1 MFPSRPC
8 RLSPCARLPASTAP
22 ARSEFAGGGKVLP
35 SHTTRAV
42 LYHTGYLGGH
52 DPARSSGRN
61 QQFPD
66 SIGFL
71 PLHQAHGSELHVS
84 NPSGP
89 PPAFP
94 PASPC
99 PGVDHPASGFRSVA
113 GCGGTTV
120 FLARCLPTGGAR
132 DASRAEYP
140 RQGIRAANIRF
151 PFATAACAA

>member
-42 LYHTGYLGGH
+42 LYHTGHLGGH

-84 NPSGP
+84 TPSGL

-94 PASPC
+94 PASSC

-113 GCGGTTV
+113 GCRVTTA
-120 FLARCLPTGGAR
+120 FLTPRLPTGEVR
-132 DASRAEYP
+132 DTSRTEYP
-140 RQGIRAANIRF
+140 RQGIEAANIRF
-151 PFATAACAA
+151 PYVTAAYAA